1 MIKKYTEFL
10 NESQNHPI
18 QWERRRIPVK
28 YDLDSKE
35 FLEEFRE
42 LFHGKENYDYDR
54 YYSQF
59 REGET
64 FNDNTTVPSIIFNVT
79 EGGSLNYLP
88 WKENK
93 LDNRSTMGYILYLVD
108 GDYFGYEEQAIQ
120 HQKTMESYIV
130 DVPEEVQKFCNTRG
144 YEVYYTYI
152 ILKESYG
159 NRPKLLVT
167 FVKDP
172 ELVKKH
178 RGSITGR
185 KFNL

>member
-10 NESQNHPI
+10 NESQNHPL
-18 QWERRRIPVK
+18 QGRRIPVK
-28 YDLDSKE
+28 YDLDSEE
-35 FLEEFRE
+35 FLEEFQE
-42 LFHGKENYDYDR
+42 LFQEKHASYGNLVVRSSFK
-54 YYSQF
+54 
-59 REGET
+59 
-64 FNDNTTVPSIIFNVT
+64 DNTNVPTIIFDPT
-79 EGGSLNYLP
+79 GGKALRLED
-88 WKENK
+88 ENR

-108 GDYFGYEEQAIQ
+108 SDYFGYEEEAIQ

-144 YEVYYTYI
+144 YKVYYTYI

-159 NRPKLLVT
+159 NSRKLLVT

-178 RGSITGR
+178 RGTIAGR